1 LSSTSEETLDPTE
14 LPPPARVDARAVI
27 EILFHPDLRRVG
39 AHAPVDEQRAGD
51 EPLVIGRD
59 WPLFAGP
66 GGLAPLA
73 DPCIS
78 RRQLALRWEAPSRL
92 FSLAYEQGRRPIRL
106 FRPDGT
112 PLDGLAPA
120 VAPGT
125 LLALGDRILLRLAFR
140 SASEGREMGL
150 AGHSQAIVALRQQ
163 VAALADREDSVLIL
177 GETGTGKEL
186 VARALHEQGRRH
198 AAPFLVINCAALP
211 EALVESELFGHT
223 RGAFSGATASRDG
236 LFVAAKGGTV
246 FLDEIGE
253 MPLAVQAKLL
263 RALQERAV
271 RPVGGAS
278 EIPFSARVVA
288 ATHRDLLADVR
299 AGRFRQDLF
308 ARLEAPRITLPP
320 LRERREDIPL
330 LLSLFLRRH
339 AARGPLGGLFQPA
352 SQHAPAL
359 PLDTMLGLLLYPW
372 PRNVR
377 ELEKFVATTAALQP
391 PDGPFVV
398 PPLPLVAEPAE
409 PVPAAP
415 ASSPAGPRPDPR
427 TPPGRDEL
435 LHLLGQR
442 EYNHNKVAADLSI
455 SHTTLHRWLRALGIL
470 RACDL
475 PEEPIRRAHEACA
488 GDLRQMARELGV
500 SPRGLRLRLREL
512 GLGGG

>member
-39 AHAPVDEQRAGD
+39 AHAPVDGQRS

-66 GGLAPLA
+66 GGLAPLG

-78 RRQLALRWEAPSRL
+78 RRQLALRWEPSSRL
-92 FSLAYEQGRRPIRL
+92 FSLTHEQGRRPIRL
-106 FRPDGT
+106 FRPDGVA
-112 PLDGLAPA
+112 LDGPAPE

-125 LLALGDRILLRLAFR
+125 LLAIGDRILLRLAFR
-140 SASEGREMGL
+140 PVSEGREMGL
-150 AGHSQAIVALRQQ
+150 AGHSAAIAALRQQ
-163 VAALADREDSVLIL
+163 VAALADREESVLLL

-211 EALVESELFGHT
+211 ESLVESELFGHT

-236 LFVAAKGGTV
+236 LFVAAQGGTV

-271 RPVGGAS
+271 RPVGGAN
-278 EIPFSARVVA
+278 EIAFSARVVA

-320 LRERREDIPL
+320 LRERREDIPIL
-330 LLSLFLRRH
+330 LALFLRRH
-339 AARGPLGGLFQPA
+339 AAQGPLAGLFQPA

-359 PLDTMLGLLLYPW
+359 PLDTVLGLLRYPW
-372 PRNVR
+372 PRNIR

-391 PDGPFVV
+391 PDGPFVL
-398 PPLPLVAEPAE
+398 PPLPRLDELAASST
-409 PVPAAP
+409 PAAP
-415 ASSPAGPRPDPR
+415 VSASRLDPR
-427 TPPGRDEL
+427 TPPARADL
-435 LHLLGQR
+435 LNLLAQR
-442 EYNHNKVAADLSI
+442 EYNHNKVASDLSI

-512 GLGGG
+512 GLGGD